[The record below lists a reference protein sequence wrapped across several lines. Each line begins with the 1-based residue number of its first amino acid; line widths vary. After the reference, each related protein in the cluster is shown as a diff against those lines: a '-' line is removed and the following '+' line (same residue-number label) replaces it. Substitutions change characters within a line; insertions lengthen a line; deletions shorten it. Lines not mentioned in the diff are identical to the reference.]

1 MVKRNVPYGLLFLLK
16 LGLTLGCLWWAFSK
30 VDLHGSVFARPEAL
44 HAGWL
49 LGAVALGGVA
59 VFFASL
65 RWWLM
70 VRAQEI
76 PAELG
81 RIIRHTLVGNLFGL
95 ISLGGFGNGAV
106 RVMLLLRDHPGNKL
120 RVTTSLLVDQLASL
134 VGISLLFFAFTPAFA
149 AGLAEHGVLERGVLH
164 FAWCYFG
171 GGMAGVVVLF
181 VIASPSVSTRIH
193 AGRNGKIWKM
203 MRRMPE
209 AYDVYRKKW
218 LRSLCGV
225 MVSVVMLFAYYLSFW
240 CAVRAVDG
248 GASPLAVVSAMPV
261 IDGLSSLPVSVAGVG
276 VREKLF
282 QVLLS
287 REAGMGADTAV
298 AASLAGFL
306 CQLAWAPLAGWFF
319 LKRR

>member
-30 VDLHGSVFARPEAL
+30 VDLHGSVFARQEAL

-134 VGISLLFFAFTPAFA
+134 VGHIL
-149 AGLAEHGVLERGVLH
+149 
-164 FAWCYFG
+164 
-171 GGMAGVVVLF
+171 VVFRVH
-181 VIASPSVSTRIH
+181 P
-193 AGRNGKIWKM
+193 G
-203 MRRMPE
+203 
-209 AYDVYRKKW
+209 
-218 LRSLCGV
+218 LCGGV
-225 MVSVVMLFAYYLSFW
+225 GGAPGCWSGACCISPGVISVVAWRVWWSCL
-240 CAVRAVDG
+240 
-248 GASPLAVVSAMPV
+248 
-261 IDGLSSLPVSVAGVG
+261 SLPV
-276 VREKLF
+276 
-282 QVLLS
+282 LLS
-287 REAGMGADTAV
+287 
-298 AASLAGFL
+298 
-306 CQLAWAPLAGWFF
+306 APGSMPEETERYG
-319 LKRR
+319 K

>member
-1 MVKRNVPYGLLFLLK
+1 
-16 LGLTLGCLWWAFSK
+16 
-30 VDLHGSVFARPEAL
+30 
-44 HAGWL
+44 
-49 LGAVALGGVA
+49 
-59 VFFASL
+59 
-65 RWWLM
+65 
-70 VRAQEI
+70 
-76 PAELG
+76 
-81 RIIRHTLVGNLFGL
+81 
-95 ISLGGFGNGAV
+95 
-106 RVMLLLRDHPGNKL
+106 
-120 RVTTSLLVDQLASL
+120 
-134 VGISLLFFAFTPAFA
+134 
-149 AGLAEHGVLERGVLH
+149 
-164 FAWCYFG
+164 
-171 GGMAGVVVLF
+171 
-181 VIASPSVSTRIH
+181 
-193 AGRNGKIWKM
+193 
-203 MRRMPE
+203 MRRMRE
-209 AYDVYRKKW
+209 AYNMYGKW